1 MKVTLFGQRV
11 FEDAVKSRILNEVIW
26 TRLHPTCSDRHR
38 KRGMGWRSG
47 RTLSSPPLMSAPQSQ
62 LPAEPLLRKKDCNL
76 PKKIFYIQNKEES
89 TMTSIL
95 QRDRKEETPLVIQRL
110 RPCSPNAG
118 GPDSIPSQ
126 GTKVLHAKKIGKK
139 KKKGETVMKL
149 TILLRDRRGDRRRR
163 GRDLRPQKGH
173 RRGTWPPAKQPL

>member
-1 MKVTLFGQRV
+1 
-11 FEDAVKSRILNEVIW
+11 
-26 TRLHPTCSDRHR
+26 
-38 KRGMGWRSG
+38 
-47 RTLSSPPLMSAPQSQ
+47 MSAPQSQ

-139 KKKGETVMKL
+139 KKKRRNRNETHNPSK
-149 TILLRDRRGDRRRR
+149 R
-163 GRDLRPQKGH
+163 QKG
-173 RRGTWPPAKQPL
+173 RQKTQRQRPETAEGAQKRDVATS

>member
-76 PKKIFYIQNKEES
+76 PKRYLYPKTNKWYKENETVGGVHSWFNQIPYLLGGWPTNWKIIIS
-89 TMTSIL
+89 
-95 QRDRKEETPLVIQRL
+95 QRFSHRIENFETHSR
-110 RPCSPNAG
+110 
-118 GPDSIPSQ
+118 IPS
-126 GTKVLHAKKIGKK
+126 
-139 KKKGETVMKL
+139 
-149 TILLRDRRGDRRRR
+149 LRVWH
-163 GRDLRPQKGH
+163 L
-173 RRGTWPPAKQPL
+173 AEEPLEYLALK